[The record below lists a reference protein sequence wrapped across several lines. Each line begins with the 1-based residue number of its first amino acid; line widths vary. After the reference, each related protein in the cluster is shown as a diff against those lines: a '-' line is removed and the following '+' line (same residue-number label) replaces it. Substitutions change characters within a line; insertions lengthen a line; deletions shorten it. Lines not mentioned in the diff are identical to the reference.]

1 MRQYALIH
9 RAILDDPSWRC
20 LTRSQ
25 QNLYLLL
32 LLKLST
38 NLCGVVDWR
47 PKKLAVNASD
57 MTVETIEADAVV
69 LEKKLYIVR
78 DEDTDEVLI
87 RSFLRNDA
95 PLKSSKTAIA
105 VRSSYTDTASSKLR
119 GVIVFELQRLY
130 KEQRD
135 WQGWDQVR
143 DLLDLPSIDPRRI
156 VSGGEEAVSDALKRY
171 QESSFSPLRDTSFDT
186 PSDGISQGVSDTP
199 SDGISQGVSDTPSD
213 GISQGVS
220 DTPSD
225 GASQGVSDTQS
236 DSYSPLIPNTLY
248 LIPNSSIRAK
258 NEKSADKSASEPENE
273 NASFEASQSSSR
285 VEETSPVQKKPSAVS
300 SKKRKVPKK
309 EKKPTARQTVLAPD
323 WKPSPELRIATAKA
337 GVNLIREVTLFV
349 AYYTQEKPEH
359 RSANWD
365 ATYRRW
371 LERDIQNLKM
381 GRDPN
386 NIALHPENLPK
397 SMLPKSMLNDMH
409 NAEVQARAAAWDE
422 AHPREEEFDEL

>member
-186 PSDGISQGVSDTP
+186 PSDGASQGVSDTP
-199 SDGISQGVSDTPSD
+199 SDGA
-213 GISQGVS
+213 SQGVS

-236 DSYSPLIPNTLY
+236 DSYSPLIPKYPYT
-248 LIPNSSIRAK
+248 LIP
-258 NEKSADKSASEPENE
+258 
-273 NASFEASQSSSR
+273 
-285 VEETSPVQKKPSAVS
+285 
-300 SKKRKVPKK
+300 
-309 EKKPTARQTVLAPD
+309 
-323 WKPSPELRIATAKA
+323 
-337 GVNLIREVTLFV
+337 
-349 AYYTQEKPEH
+349 
-359 RSANWD
+359 
-365 ATYRRW
+365 
-371 LERDIQNLKM
+371 
-381 GRDPN
+381 
-386 NIALHPENLPK
+386 
-397 SMLPKSMLNDMH
+397 
-409 NAEVQARAAAWDE
+409 
-422 AHPREEEFDEL
+422 

>member
-38 NLCGVVDWR
+38 NLCGIVDWR

-130 KEQRD
+130 REQRD

-156 VSGGEEAVSDALKRY
+156 VSGGEEAVSDALNRY
-171 QESSFSPLRDTSFDT
+171 RESSFSPLRDTSFDT
-186 PSDGISQGVSDTP
+186 PSDGVSQGVSDTP
-199 SDGISQGVSDTPSD
+199 SDGV
-213 GISQGVS
+213 
-220 DTPSD
+220 
-225 GASQGVSDTQS
+225 SQGVSDTQS

-248 LIPNSSIRAK
+248 PIPNSSFRAK
-258 NEKSADKSASEPENE
+258 NEKSADESASEPENE
-273 NASFEASQSSSR
+273 NASFESSQSSSR
-285 VEETSPVQKKPSAVS
+285 VEEASPVQKKPSAVS

-309 EKKPTARQTVLAPD
+309 EKKPATRQTVLAPD

-337 GVNLIREVTLFV
+337 GINLIREVTLFV
-349 AYYTQEKPEH
+349 AYYTQEKPEYH
-359 RSANWD
+359 SANWD

-386 NIALHPENLPK
+386 NIALHPENLPVNGR
-397 SMLPKSMLNDMH
+397 LPKSVLNDMH
-409 NAEVQARAAAWDE
+409 NEELQAQAAAWDE

>member
-105 VRSSYTDTASSKLR
+105 VRSSYADTASSKLR

-171 QESSFSPLRDTSFDT
+171 QESSFSPLRDTSF
-186 PSDGISQGVSDTP
+186 
-199 SDGISQGVSDTPSD
+199 
-213 GISQGVS
+213 

-386 NIALHPENLPK
+386 NIALHPENLPANG
-397 SMLPKSMLNDMH
+397 MLPKSMLNDMH

-422 AHPREEEFDEL
+422 AHPREDEFDEL

>member
-199 SDGISQGVSDTPSD
+199 SDG
-213 GISQGVS
+213 
-220 DTPSD
+220 
-225 GASQGVSDTQS
+225 ASQGVSDTQS

-309 EKKPTARQTVLAPD
+309 EKKPASRQTALAPD

-386 NIALHPENLPK
+386 NIALHPENLPVNGR
-397 SMLPKSMLNDMH
+397 LPKSMLNDMH
-409 NAEVQARAAAWDE
+409 NEELQARAAAWDE

>member
-38 NLCGVVDWR
+38 NLCGIVDWR

-156 VSGGEEAVSDALKRY
+156 VSGGEEAVSDALNRY
-171 QESSFSPLRDTSFDT
+171 QESSFSPPRDTSFDT
-186 PSDGISQGVSDTP
+186 PSDGVSQEVLDTP
-199 SDGISQGVSDTPSD
+199 SDGV
-213 GISQGVS
+213 
-220 DTPSD
+220 
-225 GASQGVSDTQS
+225 SQGVSDTQS

-248 LIPNSSIRAK
+248 PIPNSSFRAK
-258 NEKSADKSASEPENE
+258 NEKSADESASEPENE

-285 VEETSPVQKKPSAVS
+285 VEEASPVQKKPSAVS

-309 EKKPTARQTVLAPD
+309 EKKPATRQTVLAPD

-386 NIALHPENLPK
+386 NIALHPENLPANGR
-397 SMLPKSMLNDMH
+397 LPKSMLNDMH

>member
-38 NLCGVVDWR
+38 NLCGIVDWR

-156 VSGGEEAVSDALKRY
+156 VSGGEEAVSDALNRY
-171 QESSFSPLRDTSFDT
+171 QESSFSPPRDTSFDT
-186 PSDGISQGVSDTP
+186 PSDGVSQEVLDTP
-199 SDGISQGVSDTPSD
+199 SDGV
-213 GISQGVS
+213 
-220 DTPSD
+220 
-225 GASQGVSDTQS
+225 SQGVSDTQS

-248 LIPNSSIRAK
+248 PIPNSSFRAK
-258 NEKSADKSASEPENE
+258 NEKSADESASEPENE
-273 NASFEASQSSSR
+273 NASFESSQSSSR
-285 VEETSPVQKKPSAVS
+285 VEEASPVQKKPSAVS

-309 EKKPTARQTVLAPD
+309 EKKPATRQTVLAPD

-337 GVNLIREVTLFV
+337 GINLIREVTLFV
-349 AYYTQEKPEH
+349 AYYTQEKPEY

-386 NIALHPENLPK
+386 NIALHPENLPVNGR
-397 SMLPKSMLNDMH
+397 LPKSVLNDMH
-409 NAEVQARAAAWDE
+409 NEELQARAAAWDE

>member
-38 NLCGVVDWR
+38 NLCGIVDWR

-135 WQGWDQVR
+135 WQGWNQVR

-156 VSGGEEAVSDALKRY
+156 VSGGEEAVSDALNRY
-171 QESSFSPLRDTSFDT
+171 QESSFSPPRDTSFDT
-186 PSDGISQGVSDTP
+186 PSDGVSQGVSQGVLDTPSDGVSQGVSD
-199 SDGISQGVSDTPSD
+199 
-213 GISQGVS
+213 
-220 DTPSD
+220 
-225 GASQGVSDTQS
+225 AQS

-248 LIPNSSIRAK
+248 PIPNSSFRAK
-258 NEKSADKSASEPENE
+258 NEKSADESASEPENE
-273 NASFEASQSSSR
+273 NASFESSQSSSR
-285 VEETSPVQKKPSAVS
+285 VEETSPIQKKPSAVS

-309 EKKPTARQTVLAPD
+309 EKKPATRQTVLAPD

-386 NIALHPENLPK
+386 NIALHPENLPTNGR
-397 SMLPKSMLNDMH
+397 LPKSMLNDMH

>member
-38 NLCGVVDWR
+38 NLCGIVDWR

-156 VSGGEEAVSDALKRY
+156 VSGGEEAVSDALNRY
-171 QESSFSPLRDTSFDT
+171 QESSFSPPRDTSFDT
-186 PSDGISQGVSDTP
+186 PSDGVSQEVLDTP
-199 SDGISQGVSDTPSD
+199 SDGV
-213 GISQGVS
+213 
-220 DTPSD
+220 
-225 GASQGVSDTQS
+225 SQGVSDTQS

-248 LIPNSSIRAK
+248 PIPNSSFRTK
-258 NEKSADKSASEPENE
+258 NEKSADESASEPENE
-273 NASFEASQSSSR
+273 NASFESSQSSSR
-285 VEETSPVQKKPSAVS
+285 VEEASPVQKKPSAVS

-309 EKKPTARQTVLAPD
+309 EKKPATRQTVLAPD
-323 WKPSPELRIATAKA
+323 WKPSPELRIATARA

-349 AYYTQEKPEH
+349 AYYTQEKPEY

-386 NIALHPENLPK
+386 NIALHPENLPVNGR
-397 SMLPKSMLNDMH
+397 LPKSVLNDMH
-409 NAEVQARAAAWDE
+409 NEELQARAAAWDE

>member
-199 SDGISQGVSDTPSD
+199 SDG
-213 GISQGVS
+213 
-220 DTPSD
+220 
-225 GASQGVSDTQS
+225 ASQGVSDTQS

-285 VEETSPVQKKPSAVS
+285 VEETSPIQKKPSAVS

-309 EKKPTARQTVLAPD
+309 EKKPASRQTALAPD

-386 NIALHPENLPK
+386 NIALHPENLPVNGR
-397 SMLPKSMLNDMH
+397 LPKSMLNDMH
-409 NAEVQARAAAWDE
+409 NEELQARAAAWDE

>member
-38 NLCGVVDWR
+38 NLCGIVDWR

-135 WQGWDQVR
+135 WQGWDQVK

-156 VSGGEEAVSDALKRY
+156 VSGGEEAVSDALNRY
-171 QESSFSPLRDTSFDT
+171 QESSFSPPRDTSFDT
-186 PSDGISQGVSDTP
+186 PSDGVSQGVLDTP
-199 SDGISQGVSDTPSD
+199 SDGVSQGV
-213 GISQGVS
+213 
-220 DTPSD
+220 
-225 GASQGVSDTQS
+225 SQGVSDTQS
-236 DSYSPLIPNTLY
+236 DSYSPLIPYTLY
-248 LIPNSSIRAK
+248 PIPNSSFRAK
-258 NEKSADKSASEPENE
+258 NEKSADESASEPENE
-273 NASFEASQSSSR
+273 NASFESSQSSSR
-285 VEETSPVQKKPSAVS
+285 VEEASPVQKKPSAVS

-309 EKKPTARQTVLAPD
+309 EKKPATRQTVLAPD

-337 GVNLIREVTLFV
+337 GINLIREVTLFV
-349 AYYTQEKPEH
+349 AYYTQEKPEY

-386 NIALHPENLPK
+386 NIALHPENLPVNGR
-397 SMLPKSMLNDMH
+397 LPKSVLNDMH
-409 NAEVQARAAAWDE
+409 NEELQARAAVWDE

>member
-199 SDGISQGVSDTPSD
+199 SDG
-213 GISQGVS
+213 
-220 DTPSD
+220 
-225 GASQGVSDTQS
+225 ASQGVSDTQS

-386 NIALHPENLPK
+386 NIALHPENLPANGR
-397 SMLPKSMLNDMH
+397 LPKSMLNDMH

-422 AHPREEEFDEL
+422 AHPQEEEFDEL

>member
-171 QESSFSPLRDTSFDT
+171 QESSFSPLRDTSFD
-186 PSDGISQGVSDTP
+186 I
-199 SDGISQGVSDTPSD
+199 PSD

-386 NIALHPENLPK
+386 NIALHPENLPTNGR
-397 SMLPKSMLNDMH
+397 LPKSMLNDMH

>member
-38 NLCGVVDWR
+38 NLCGIVDWR

-156 VSGGEEAVSDALKRY
+156 VSGGEEAVSDALNRY
-171 QESSFSPLRDTSFDT
+171 QESSFSPPRDTSFDT
-186 PSDGISQGVSDTP
+186 PSDGVSQGV
-199 SDGISQGVSDTPSD
+199 
-213 GISQGVS
+213 
-220 DTPSD
+220 
-225 GASQGVSDTQS
+225 SQGVSDTQS
-236 DSYSPLIPNTLY
+236 DSYSPLIPNTLCP
-248 LIPNSSIRAK
+248 IPNSSFRAK
-258 NEKSADKSASEPENE
+258 NEKSADESASEPENE

-285 VEETSPVQKKPSAVS
+285 VEETSPIQKKPSAVS

-309 EKKPTARQTVLAPD
+309 EKKPATRQTVLAPD

-386 NIALHPENLPK
+386 NIALHPENLPANGR
-397 SMLPKSMLNDMH
+397 LPKSMLNDMH

>member
-199 SDGISQGVSDTPSD
+199 SDG
-213 GISQGVS
+213 
-220 DTPSD
+220 
-225 GASQGVSDTQS
+225 ASQGVSDTQS

-248 LIPNSSIRAK
+248 LIPNSSFRAK
-258 NEKSADKSASEPENE
+258 NEKSADESASEPENE

-285 VEETSPVQKKPSAVS
+285 VEETSPIQKKPSAVS

-309 EKKPTARQTVLAPD
+309 EKKPATRQTVLAPD

-349 AYYTQEKPEH
+349 AYYTQEKPEY

-365 ATYRRW
+365 ITYRRW

-386 NIALHPENLPK
+386 NIALHPENLPANGR
-397 SMLPKSMLNDMH
+397 LPKSMQNDMH

-422 AHPREEEFDEL
+422 AHPREDEFDEL

>member
-38 NLCGVVDWR
+38 NLCGIVDWR

-156 VSGGEEAVSDALKRY
+156 VSGGEEAVSDALNRY
-171 QESSFSPLRDTSFDT
+171 QESSFSPPRDTSFDT
-186 PSDGISQGVSDTP
+186 PSDGVSQGVSQGVLDTP
-199 SDGISQGVSDTPSD
+199 SDGV
-213 GISQGVS
+213 
-220 DTPSD
+220 
-225 GASQGVSDTQS
+225 SQGVSDTQS

-248 LIPNSSIRAK
+248 PIPNSSFRAK

-273 NASFEASQSSSR
+273 NASFEASRSSSR
-285 VEETSPVQKKPSAVS
+285 VEEASPVQKKPSAVS

-309 EKKPTARQTVLAPD
+309 EKKPATRQTVLAPD

-349 AYYTQEKPEH
+349 AYYTQEKPEY

-386 NIALHPENLPK
+386 NIALHPENLPVNG
-397 SMLPKSMLNDMH
+397 MLPKSVQNDMH

>member
-25 QNLYLLL
+25 QNLYFLL

-186 PSDGISQGVSDTP
+186 PSDGISQGVSDT
-199 SDGISQGVSDTPSD
+199 
-213 GISQGVS
+213 
-220 DTPSD
+220 
-225 GASQGVSDTQS
+225 QS

-371 LERDIQNLKM
+371 LERDIQNLKI

-386 NIALHPENLPK
+386 NIALHPENLPVNGR
-397 SMLPKSMLNDMH
+397 LPKSMLNDMH
-409 NAEVQARAAAWDE
+409 NEELQARAAAWDE

>member
-87 RSFLRNDA
+87 RSFLRNAA

-171 QESSFSPLRDTSFDT
+171 QESSFSPLRDTSF
-186 PSDGISQGVSDTP
+186 
-199 SDGISQGVSDTPSD
+199 DTPSD

-386 NIALHPENLPK
+386 NIALHPENLPVNGR
-397 SMLPKSMLNDMH
+397 LPKSMLNDMH
-409 NAEVQARAAAWDE
+409 NEELQARAAAWDE
-422 AHPREEEFDEL
+422 AHPREDEFDEL

>member
-171 QESSFSPLRDTSFDT
+171 QKSSFSPLRDTSF
-186 PSDGISQGVSDTP
+186 
-199 SDGISQGVSDTPSD
+199 DTPSD

-248 LIPNSSIRAK
+248 LIPNSSRCLNESAK

-349 AYYTQEKPEH
+349 AYYTQEKPEY

-386 NIALHPENLPK
+386 NIALHPENLPVNGR
-397 SMLPKSMLNDMH
+397 LPKSMLNDMH
-409 NAEVQARAAAWDE
+409 NEELQARAAAWDE

>member
-199 SDGISQGVSDTPSD
+199 SDG
-213 GISQGVS
+213 
-220 DTPSD
+220 
-225 GASQGVSDTQS
+225 ASQGVSDTQS

-386 NIALHPENLPK
+386 NIALHPENLPANG
-397 SMLPKSMLNDMH
+397 MLPKSMLNDMH
-409 NAEVQARAAAWDE
+409 NEELQARAAAWDE

>member
-199 SDGISQGVSDTPSD
+199 SDG
-213 GISQGVS
+213 
-220 DTPSD
+220 
-225 GASQGVSDTQS
+225 ASQGVSDTQS

-285 VEETSPVQKKPSAVS
+285 VEETSSIQKKPSAVS

-386 NIALHPENLPK
+386 NIALHPENLPVNGRL
-397 SMLPKSMLNDMH
+397 SKSMLNDMH
-409 NAEVQARAAAWDE
+409 NEELQARAAAWDE

>member
-38 NLCGVVDWR
+38 NLCGIVDWR

-156 VSGGEEAVSDALKRY
+156 VSGGEEAVSDALNRY
-171 QESSFSPLRDTSFDT
+171 QESSFSPPRDTSFDT
-186 PSDGISQGVSDTP
+186 PSDGVSQGVSQGVLDTP
-199 SDGISQGVSDTPSD
+199 SDGV
-213 GISQGVS
+213 
-220 DTPSD
+220 
-225 GASQGVSDTQS
+225 SQGVSDTQS

-248 LIPNSSIRAK
+248 PIPNSSFRAK
-258 NEKSADKSASEPENE
+258 NEKSADESASEPENE
-273 NASFEASQSSSR
+273 NASFESSQSSSR
-285 VEETSPVQKKPSAVS
+285 VEEASPVQKKPSAVS

-309 EKKPTARQTVLAPD
+309 KKKPATRQTVLAPD

-337 GVNLIREVTLFV
+337 GINLIREVTLFV
-349 AYYTQEKPEH
+349 AYYTQEKPEY

-386 NIALHPENLPK
+386 NIALHPENLPVNGR
-397 SMLPKSMLNDMH
+397 LPKSVLNDMH
-409 NAEVQARAAAWDE
+409 NEELQARAAAWDE

>member
-199 SDGISQGVSDTPSD
+199 SDG
-213 GISQGVS
+213 
-220 DTPSD
+220 
-225 GASQGVSDTQS
+225 ASQGVSDTQS

-386 NIALHPENLPK
+386 NIALHPENLPVNGR
-397 SMLPKSMLNDMH
+397 LPKSMLNDMH
-409 NAEVQARAAAWDE
+409 NEELQARTAAWDE

>member
-87 RSFLRNDA
+87 RSFLRNDV

-171 QESSFSPLRDTSFDT
+171 QESSFSPLRDTSF
-186 PSDGISQGVSDTP
+186 
-199 SDGISQGVSDTPSD
+199 DTPSD

-386 NIALHPENLPK
+386 NIALHPENLPVNGR
-397 SMLPKSMLNDMH
+397 LPKSMLNDMH
-409 NAEVQARAAAWDE
+409 NEELQARAAAWDE

>member
-143 DLLDLPSIDPRRI
+143 GLLDLPSIDPRRI

-171 QESSFSPLRDTSFDT
+171 QESSFSPLRDTSF
-186 PSDGISQGVSDTP
+186 
-199 SDGISQGVSDTPSD
+199 DTPSD

-309 EKKPTARQTVLAPD
+309 EKKPAARQTVLAPD

-386 NIALHPENLPK
+386 NIALHPENLPVNGR
-397 SMLPKSMLNDMH
+397 LPKSMLNDMH

>member
-143 DLLDLPSIDPRRI
+143 DLLDLPSIDP
-156 VSGGEEAVSDALKRY
+156 GELCQEVKKRY
-171 QESSFSPLRDTSFDT
+171 PTLSNGIRKALSLPLRDTSF
-186 PSDGISQGVSDTP
+186 
-199 SDGISQGVSDTPSD
+199 DTPSD

-386 NIALHPENLPK
+386 NIALHPENLPVNGR
-397 SMLPKSMLNDMH
+397 LPKSMLNDMH
-409 NAEVQARAAAWDE
+409 NEELQARAAAWDE

>member
-199 SDGISQGVSDTPSD
+199 SDG
-213 GISQGVS
+213 
-220 DTPSD
+220 
-225 GASQGVSDTQS
+225 ASQGVSDTQS

-285 VEETSPVQKKPSAVS
+285 VEETSPIQKKPSAVS

-309 EKKPTARQTVLAPD
+309 EKKPATRQTVLAPD

-386 NIALHPENLPK
+386 NIALHPENLPANGR
-397 SMLPKSMLNDMH
+397 LPKSMLNDMH

>member
-135 WQGWDQVR
+135 WQGWNQVR

-186 PSDGISQGVSDTP
+186 PSDGI
-199 SDGISQGVSDTPSD
+199 
-213 GISQGVS
+213 
-220 DTPSD
+220 
-225 GASQGVSDTQS
+225 SQGVSDTQS

-349 AYYTQEKPEH
+349 AYYTQEKPEY

-386 NIALHPENLPK
+386 NIALHPENLPVNGR
-397 SMLPKSMLNDMH
+397 LPKSMLNDMH
-409 NAEVQARAAAWDE
+409 NEELQARAAAWDE

>member
-199 SDGISQGVSDTPSD
+199 SDG
-213 GISQGVS
+213 
-220 DTPSD
+220 
-225 GASQGVSDTQS
+225 ASQGVSDTQS

-300 SKKRKVPKK
+300 SKKRKVSKK

-386 NIALHPENLPK
+386 NIALHPENLPVNGR
-397 SMLPKSMLNDMH
+397 LPKSMLNDMH
-409 NAEVQARAAAWDE
+409 NEELQARAAAWDE

>member
-38 NLCGVVDWR
+38 NLCGIVDWR

-156 VSGGEEAVSDALKRY
+156 VSGGEEAVSDALNRY
-171 QESSFSPLRDTSFDT
+171 QESSFSPPRDTSFDT
-186 PSDGISQGVSDTP
+186 PSDGVSQEVLDTP
-199 SDGISQGVSDTPSD
+199 SDGV
-213 GISQGVS
+213 
-220 DTPSD
+220 
-225 GASQGVSDTQS
+225 SQGVSDTQS

-248 LIPNSSIRAK
+248 PIPNSSFRAK
-258 NEKSADKSASEPENE
+258 NEKSADESASEPENE
-273 NASFEASQSSSR
+273 NASFESSQSSSR
-285 VEETSPVQKKPSAVS
+285 VEEASPVQKKPSAVS

-309 EKKPTARQTVLAPD
+309 EKKPATRQTVLAPD
-323 WKPSPELRIATAKA
+323 WKPSPELRIATARA

-349 AYYTQEKPEH
+349 AYYTQEKPEY

-386 NIALHPENLPK
+386 NIALHPENLPVNGR
-397 SMLPKSMLNDMH
+397 LPKSVLNDMH
-409 NAEVQARAAAWDE
+409 NEELQARAATWDE

>member
-199 SDGISQGVSDTPSD
+199 SDG
-213 GISQGVS
+213 
-220 DTPSD
+220 
-225 GASQGVSDTQS
+225 ASQGVSDTQS

-285 VEETSPVQKKPSAVS
+285 VEETSPIQKKPSAVS

-309 EKKPTARQTVLAPD
+309 EKKPATRQTVLAPD

-386 NIALHPENLPK
+386 NIALHPENPPANGR
-397 SMLPKSMLNDMH
+397 LPKSMLNDMH

>member
-171 QESSFSPLRDTSFDT
+171 QESSFSPLRYTSF
-186 PSDGISQGVSDTP
+186 
-199 SDGISQGVSDTPSD
+199 DTPSD

-285 VEETSPVQKKPSAVS
+285 VEETSPIQKKPSAVS

-386 NIALHPENLPK
+386 NIALHPENLPVNGR
-397 SMLPKSMLNDMH
+397 LPKSMLNDMH
-409 NAEVQARAAAWDE
+409 NEELQARAAAWDE
-422 AHPREEEFDEL
+422 AHPREEKFDEL

>member
-38 NLCGVVDWR
+38 NLCGIVDWR

-135 WQGWDQVR
+135 WQGWDQVK

-156 VSGGEEAVSDALKRY
+156 VSGGEEAVSDALNRY
-171 QESSFSPLRDTSFDT
+171 QESSFSPPRDTSFDT
-186 PSDGISQGVSDTP
+186 PSDGV
-199 SDGISQGVSDTPSD
+199 
-213 GISQGVS
+213 
-220 DTPSD
+220 
-225 GASQGVSDTQS
+225 SQGVSDTQS
-236 DSYSPLIPNTLY
+236 DSYSPLIPYTLY
-248 LIPNSSIRAK
+248 PIPNSSFRAK
-258 NEKSADKSASEPENE
+258 NEKSADESASEPENE
-273 NASFEASQSSSR
+273 NASFESSQSSSR
-285 VEETSPVQKKPSAVS
+285 VEEASPVQKKPSAVS

-309 EKKPTARQTVLAPD
+309 EKKPATRQTVLAPD

-337 GVNLIREVTLFV
+337 GINLIREVTLFV
-349 AYYTQEKPEH
+349 AYYTQEKPEY

-386 NIALHPENLPK
+386 NIALHPENLPVNGR
-397 SMLPKSMLNDMH
+397 LPKSVLNDMH
-409 NAEVQARAAAWDE
+409 NEELQARAAAWDE

>member
-38 NLCGVVDWR
+38 NLCGIVDWR

-156 VSGGEEAVSDALKRY
+156 VSGGEEAVSDALNRY
-171 QESSFSPLRDTSFDT
+171 QESSFSPPRDTSFDT
-186 PSDGISQGVSDTP
+186 PSDGVSQGVSQGVLDTP
-199 SDGISQGVSDTPSD
+199 SDGV
-213 GISQGVS
+213 
-220 DTPSD
+220 
-225 GASQGVSDTQS
+225 SQGVSDTQS

-248 LIPNSSIRAK
+248 PIPNSSFRAK
-258 NEKSADKSASEPENE
+258 NEKSADESASEPENE
-273 NASFEASQSSSR
+273 NASFEASRSSSR
-285 VEETSPVQKKPSAVS
+285 VEEASPVQKKPSAVS

-309 EKKPTARQTVLAPD
+309 EKKPASRQTALAPD

-337 GVNLIREVTLFV
+337 GINLIREVTLFV
-349 AYYTQEKPEH
+349 AYYTQEKPEY

-386 NIALHPENLPK
+386 NIALHPENLPANG
-397 SMLPKSMLNDMH
+397 MLPKSVQNDMH

>member
-199 SDGISQGVSDTPSD
+199 SDG
-213 GISQGVS
+213 
-220 DTPSD
+220 
-225 GASQGVSDTQS
+225 ASQGVSDTQS

-273 NASFEASQSSSR
+273 NASFEASQSPSR

-309 EKKPTARQTVLAPD
+309 EKKPATRQTVLAPD

-386 NIALHPENLPK
+386 NIALHPENLPANGR
-397 SMLPKSMLNDMH
+397 LPKSMLNDMH

>member
-199 SDGISQGVSDTPSD
+199 SDG
-213 GISQGVS
+213 
-220 DTPSD
+220 
-225 GASQGVSDTQS
+225 ASQGVSDTQS

-248 LIPNSSIRAK
+248 LIPNSSIRPDVYLEVQHPCWSC
-258 NEKSADKSASEPENE
+258 NSNSSSADKSASEPENE

-386 NIALHPENLPK
+386 NIALHPENLPVNGR
-397 SMLPKSMLNDMH
+397 LPKSMLNDMH
-409 NAEVQARAAAWDE
+409 NEELQARAAAWDE
-422 AHPREEEFDEL
+422 AHPQEEEFDEL

>member
-199 SDGISQGVSDTPSD
+199 SDG
-213 GISQGVS
+213 
-220 DTPSD
+220 
-225 GASQGVSDTQS
+225 ASQRVSDTQS

-386 NIALHPENLPK
+386 NIALHPENLPVNGR
-397 SMLPKSMLNDMH
+397 LPKSMLNDMH
-409 NAEVQARAAAWDE
+409 NEELQARAAAWDE

>member
-38 NLCGVVDWR
+38 NLCGIVDWR

-130 KEQRD
+130 REQRD

-156 VSGGEEAVSDALKRY
+156 VSGGEEAVSDALNRY
-171 QESSFSPLRDTSFDT
+171 RESSFSPLRDTSFDT
-186 PSDGISQGVSDTP
+186 PSDGV
-199 SDGISQGVSDTPSD
+199 
-213 GISQGVS
+213 
-220 DTPSD
+220 
-225 GASQGVSDTQS
+225 SQGVSDTQS

-248 LIPNSSIRAK
+248 PIPNSSFRAK
-258 NEKSADKSASEPENE
+258 NEKSADESASEPENE

-285 VEETSPVQKKPSAVS
+285 VEETSPIQKKPSAVS

-309 EKKPTARQTVLAPD
+309 EKKPATRQTVLAPD

-349 AYYTQEKPEH
+349 AYYTQEKPEY

-386 NIALHPENLPK
+386 NIALHPENLPVNGR
-397 SMLPKSMLNDMH
+397 LPKSVLNDMH
-409 NAEVQARAAAWDE
+409 NEELQARAAAWDE

>member
-199 SDGISQGVSDTPSD
+199 SDG
-213 GISQGVS
+213 
-220 DTPSD
+220 
-225 GASQGVSDTQS
+225 ASQGVSDTQS

-309 EKKPTARQTVLAPD
+309 EKKPATRQTVLAPD

-386 NIALHPENLPK
+386 NIALHPENLPTNGR
-397 SMLPKSMLNDMH
+397 LPKSMLNDMH